1 MILNIT
7 FSYNTVNVVNK
18 MKQSKYSVFLK
29 VVETGSLSRA
39 AEECNYSQPAVS
51 QILTSLEKELGL
63 TLLHRS
69 HAGVHLTSEGEQLL
83 PFLREVSRSQLALA
97 EKADELLG
105 VESGLLRIGT
115 FSSIS
120 CHLLAPAL
128 KTFHAMHPH
137 INFELFQ
144 GDYHQ
149 IENWIQ
155 DGTVDFGF
163 VDLPT
168 RKEFYTLPLLKDRMV
183 AILPPTHPYA
193 QKETIPLELFAK
205 EPMILLEE
213 GTRKEV
219 ITQFKQENITPQI
232 AYRTEDDYTVMSL
245 VENGLGISILGEL
258 VLNKMTYNIV
268 IKETSPAFSRQIG
281 VAARSRSHAS
291 NAVKAFLKYLENTY
305 N

>member
-1 MILNIT
+1 
-7 FSYNTVNVVNK
+7 

-83 PFLREVSRSQLALA
+83 PFLREVNRSQLALA

-128 KTFHAMHPH
+128 KAFHAIHPH

-168 RKEFYTLPLLKDRMV
+168 RKEFYVLPLLKDRMV

-193 QKETIPLELFAK
+193 QKERIPLEIFAN

-219 ITQFKQENITPQI
+219 ITQFKQENIIPQI

-268 IKETSPAFSRQIG
+268 IKETIPAFSRQIG

-305 N
+305 R

>member
-1 MILNIT
+1 
-7 FSYNTVNVVNK
+7 

-83 PFLREVSRSQLALA
+83 PFLREVNRSQLALA

-128 KTFHAMHPH
+128 KAFHAIHPH

-168 RKEFYTLPLLKDRMV
+168 RKEFYVLPLLKDRMV

-219 ITQFKQENITPQI
+219 ITQFKQENIIPQI

-291 NAVKAFLKYLENTY
+291 YAVKAFLKYLENTY
-305 N
+305 R